1 MILLTRTFSKLCS
14 KITANTLEA
23 NQAKVLAMLQ
33 INIFQT
39 TLNLEFKRKKK
50 VTILMEVTIL
60 TGKMEIRQAL
70 NRIKHKIDGRKIM
83 MLNIVRVKI
92 STIMHKINNTRL
104 LIKTKKTISKK

>member
-1 MILLTRTFSKLCS
+1 MILLTRIRIRS

-33 INIFQT
+33 TNIFQT

-50 VTILMEVTIL
+50 VTILMEITIVT
-60 TGKMEIRQAL
+60 GRMEIRQAL

-83 MLNIVRVKI
+83 MLNIVRAKI

-104 LIKTKKTISKK
+104 LINTKRIISKE

>member
-1 MILLTRTFSKLCS
+1 MILLTRIRIRS

-33 INIFQT
+33 TNIFQT

-50 VTILMEVTIL
+50 VTILMEITIVT
-60 TGKMEIRQAL
+60 GRMEIRQAL
-70 NRIKHKIDGRKIM
+70 NRIKHKIVGRKIM